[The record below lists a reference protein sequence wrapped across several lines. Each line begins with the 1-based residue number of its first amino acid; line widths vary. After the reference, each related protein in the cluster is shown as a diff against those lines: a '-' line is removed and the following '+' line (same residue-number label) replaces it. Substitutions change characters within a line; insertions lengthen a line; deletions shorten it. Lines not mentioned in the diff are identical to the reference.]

1 MACPIELILVPGR
14 LFRGLTA
21 ALWLL
26 MKARRFLSLLS
37 TAPVAIWGGFNKLQR
52 NAGSFW

>member
-37 TAPVAIWGGFNKLQR
+37 TAPVATWGGFNKLQR